1 MIDKR
6 LNEELLHWEKK
17 RQQIMLWSANQVP
30 SNEVKS
36 KSLPSVRRSQYTS
49 ADYCDI
55 NRAPGHEQSQ
65 IDRRQ

>member
-6 LNEELLHWEKK
+6 LNEEPLHWKSEKK
-17 RQQIMLWSANQVP
+17 EAADYAVSP
-30 SNEVKS
+30 YNEVKS

-49 ADYCDI
+49 VDYCDI